1 MRSCCAVNRREYVRN
16 RQQGYLC
23 NLYLLRREQGLQ
35 RELHVLVEAEIANV
49 KVSNA
54 RAASVGAATAAATS
68 ATAAATAAVAT
79 AAVTST
85 ATSSTAADL
94 FEEEHGGARA
104 VVGVQRCD
112 LDALHHHRVLGTKRQ
127 RVPARYLRISRAG
140 P

>member
-54 RAASVGAATAAATS
+54 RAASVGAATAA
-68 ATAAATAAVAT
+68 VAT

-127 RVPARYLRISRAG
+127 RVPASYLRISRAG